1 MNFGIHIRRGLKVSA
16 ALLLGGCFARPLAVV
31 PLNSPDTLAGGTAS
45 RQLYSIHDGI
55 KPTNKSRIT
64 PKAWKRA
71 QGFCKTLGEVP
82 QEELLTQ
89 QWPPVRDLVFS
100 CVPLPVGFK

>member
-1 MNFGIHIRRGLKVSA
+1 MNIGIRVRRGLTVGA

-31 PLNSPDTLAGGTAS
+31 PLNAPDTQAGGTAS
-45 RQLYSIHDGI
+45 QQFYSIHDGI
-55 KPTNKSRIT
+55 KPTNRSRVT

-71 QGFCKTLGEVP
+71 QAFCKGLGEVP

-89 QWPPVRDLVFS
+89 QWPPVRDFVFS
-100 CVPLPVGFK
+100 CVPAPSGFK